1 MLLQGGASG
10 PEDARHIAS
19 QPRAE
24 RAPSAQVIRASASPS
39 LGAGPSIW
47 GLKEGDGGEGAPEGG
62 SSAIEGTEN
71 RKREA
76 PRGSCSESVSSLV
89 AGSLLLASP
98 GGAGEKLRLVQMPC
112 AKPSETG
119 LWRVEPH
126 SGPQVALHSVPCWTR
141 GRGEGVGGLGA
152 GGSRDTGKE
161 GYRPTRSASLRAL

>member
-1 MLLQGGASG
+1 MAAMLLQGGASG
-10 PEDARHIAS
+10 PEDARRIAS

-89 AGSLLLASP
+89 AGRFSSLLL
-98 GGAGEKLRLVQMPC
+98 GELARSCGLCKCLVQN
-112 AKPSETG
+112 
-119 LWRVEPH
+119 
-126 SGPQVALHSVPCWTR
+126 QVRQAY
-141 GRGEGVGGLGA
+141 GG
-152 GGSRDTGKE
+152 
-161 GYRPTRSASLRAL
+161 

>member
-24 RAPSAQVIRASASPS
+24 RAPCAQVIRASASPS
-39 LGAGPSIW
+39 PGAGPSIW

-89 AGSLLLASP
+89 AGTLLLASP

-141 GRGEGVGGLGA
+141 G
-152 GGSRDTGKE
+152 
-161 GYRPTRSASLRAL
+161 

>member
-10 PEDARHIAS
+10 PEDARRSS
-19 QPRAE
+19 QLRAE

-39 LGAGPSIW
+39 LGAEPSIW

-119 LWRVEPH
+119 LRRVEPH

-152 GGSRDTGKE
+152 GSSRDTGKE
-161 GYRPTRSASLRAL
+161 GYRPTRSASLQAL